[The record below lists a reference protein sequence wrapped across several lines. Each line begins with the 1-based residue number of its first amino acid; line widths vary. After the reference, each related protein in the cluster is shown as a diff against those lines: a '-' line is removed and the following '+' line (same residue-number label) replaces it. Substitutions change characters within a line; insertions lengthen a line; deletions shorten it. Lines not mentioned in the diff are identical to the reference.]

1 MIRSF
6 LVVCSLIPMILI
18 GQTGPGGVGSRNGSS
33 NLVLWLDANSA
44 IGSHGSTVT
53 SWNDKSGFG
62 NNFTAGSGA
71 VLDKS
76 SVNGYSSF
84 GFNGV
89 TNYFESAFSASM
101 TPDEFTLFTAT
112 NVTSNGNYKCVISN
126 RDDPA
131 GTATRG
137 FILYSVPTSNVW
149 EFWTGR
155 LASAWEP
162 INSGISTAGNWNSQ
176 MLSYRNVSNG
186 KSLNIG
192 GADRGTA
199 THSMDK
205 NTFRPIR
212 VGAGRNESTPDYFF
226 SGQIGEI
233 IMYNNTLNSAQKIIV
248 NNYLSAKYNYTLST
262 NDIYD
267 EDLAAAGNFDHD
279 VAGIGRVNASNIHND
294 AQGTGIVRIQ
304 NPTNL
309 GNNEFLLWGHNNGLL
324 QAIITADVPS
334 TVQARMGRVWRASE
348 VNASGTGVNVGAI
361 DISFDLTNLGSVTAS
376 DLRLLVDSD
385 NDGFFNDETPIS
397 GAASVGGNVYR
408 FSGINA
414 IANNLRFTIGTINV
428 TQTPLPIELV
438 DFTATPINNEIVQLD
453 WQTASEMNNDY
464 FTVERST
471 DGNFWTP
478 MSRVDGAGNSTE
490 LLNYSIND
498 ENPLVGLSYYRL
510 KQTDFNGDFIYSKI
524 RAVQIN
530 RIDSTD
536 DLVFI
541 YPNPTQGLVEIKAPE
556 TELEVIRI
564 YNSMG
569 QELSN
574 FVTVSSIKS
583 DVKTIDLTNLAKGI
597 YTIQFK
603 STTKKVIKE

>member
-1 MIRSF
+1 M
-6 LVVCSLIPMILI
+6 
-18 GQTGPGGVGSRNGSS
+18 
-33 NLVLWLDANSA
+33 WLDANSVS
-44 IGSHGSTVT
+44 GTNGSTVT

-71 VLDKS
+71 VLNKA

-112 NVTSNGNYKCVISN
+112 NVTSNNNFKCVISN
-126 RDDPA
+126 RDDPD
-131 GTATRG
+131 GVATRG
-137 FILYSVPTSNVW
+137 FILYAVPTTNVW

-155 LASAWEP
+155 MATLWEP
-162 INSGISTAGNWNSQ
+162 INSNVSTAGNWTSQ
-176 MLSYRNVSNG
+176 MLGFRNATNG
-186 KSLNIG
+186 KSINIAG
-192 GADRGTA
+192 TDRGTA
-199 THSMDK
+199 TNVMDK

-212 VGAGRNESTPDYFF
+212 IGAGRNESTPDYFF
-226 SGQIGEI
+226 NGQIGEV
-233 IMYNNTLNSAQKIIV
+233 IMYNTTLNSAQKIIV
-248 NNYLSAKYNYTLST
+248 NNYLSAKYNYSLSA

-267 EDLAAAGNFDHD
+267 EDNSAAGNFDHD
-279 VAGIGRVNASNIHND
+279 VAGIGRVNGSNIHND

-324 QAIITADVPS
+324 QAIITTDVPS

-348 VNASGTGVNVGAI
+348 VNASGTSVNVGAI

-414 IANNLRFTIGTINV
+414 IANNLRFTIGIINV

-438 DFTATPINNEIVQLD
+438 DFTASPINNEMVQLD

-464 FTVERST
+464 FTVERSS

-478 MSRVDGAGNSTE
+478 ITRVDGAGNSTE
-490 LLNYSIND
+490 LLDYTMND

-530 RIDSTD
+530 KNETTD
-536 DLVFI
+536 DLIFM
-541 YPNPTQGLVEIKAPE
+541 YPNPTQGVVEIKAPE
-556 TELEVIRI
+556 TEKELIRI
-564 YNSMG
+564 YNSVG

-603 STTKKVIKE
+603 STTKKVI